1 MKSKMLAL
9 AYSVITL
16 AILPQLVVSR
26 LAAGWLNVDVAHGT
40 CTLKASGKDD
50 APAFALALASSKC
63 QTVTIP
69 KKTTLSCAA
78 FLCCPHSGKA
88 LTSDSDCGCSIQS
101 PLNTTKTYNK
111 HIKLEGTITFNNN
124 VVRARPHS
132 LLRVLLKGLMLN
144 LDVQSYWNSAAY
156 RIAYQNSS
164 NFWFLG
170 GENILLDGGGVIQ
183 GNGQVRGLLAVQRFE
198 PVLTISG
205 RRGTRPLMSTPIFTV
220 LSP

>member
-50 APAFALALASSKC
+50 APAFVLALASSKC
-63 QTVTIP
+63 KTVTIP
-69 KKTTLSCAA
+69 KKTTLSYAA

-88 LTSDSDCGCSIQS
+88 LTFDCCCSIQS

-111 HIKLEGTITFNNN
+111 HIKLEGTITYNNN

-132 LLRVLLKGLMLN
+132 LLR
-144 LDVQSYWNSAAY
+144 A
-156 RIAYQNSS
+156 
-164 NFWFLG
+164 
-170 GENILLDGGGVIQ
+170 
-183 GNGQVRGLLAVQRFE
+183 
-198 PVLTISG
+198 
-205 RRGTRPLMSTPIFTV
+205 
-220 LSP
+220 